1 MKKIAVI
8 YGTRPEAIKLAP
20 VIVELKKIDDFEVI
34 VICTGQHK
42 EMLLGIM
49 ELWDLA
55 PDFLIESNF
64 ISGNSSAIPALML
77 EIEKILIQIQPDY
90 VIVQG
95 DTATAAAGALQAHA
109 LHIPVAHVEAGL
121 RSGDLWNP
129 WPEEANRKIIDAI
142 SSLHFAPTESSA
154 ENLHLENLT
163 NSIFVTGNTIV
174 DSLNHVAKKL
184 EENNETRDS
193 LQKSLGFQLSDSY
206 ILFTQH
212 RREGFGNGQ
221 EQVFEA
227 ILELASMGYRFVM
240 PVHMNPMV
248 RKKVEEKFVGVS
260 NIKLI
265 EPLSYLPF
273 IELLRN
279 AALIISDSGGLQEEV
294 PSFGKSILI
303 TRLTTERPEVL
314 TSGHGFLVGFDKD
327 NLINHA
333 LKLLESKLNK
343 HSNQN
348 PFGDGQA
355 SRHIQEIIT
364 LHLRTSGEECFF
376 SV

>member
-1 MKKIAVI
+1 MKRIAIV

-20 VIVELKKIDDFEVI
+20 VIVELKKIVNLEVF

-49 ELWDLA
+49 ELWDLT
-55 PDFLIESNF
+55 PDFLIEPNF
-64 ISGNSSAIPALML
+64 ISGHSSAIPALML

-95 DTATAAAGALQAHA
+95 DTATATAGALQAHA

-154 ENLHLENLT
+154 ENLYLENLT
-163 NSIFVTGNTIV
+163 NSVFITGNTIV
-174 DSLNHVAKKL
+174 DSLSHVAKKL
-184 EENNETRDS
+184 EENNETRDA
-193 LQKSLGFQLSDSY
+193 LQKSLGFQLSDAY

-212 RREGFGNGQ
+212 RREGFGSGQ

-227 ILELASMGYRFVM
+227 ILDLANMGHRIVM
-240 PVHMNPMV
+240 PVHMNPRV

-273 IELLRN
+273 IELLRK
-279 AALIISDSGGLQEEV
+279 ADLIISDSGGLQEEV

-314 TSGHGFLVGFDKD
+314 TSGHGFLVGFDK
-327 NLINHA
+327 NKLVNHA
-333 LKLLESKLNK
+333 LKLLEGVHQKD
-343 HSNQN
+343 SNQN

-355 SRHIQEIIT
+355 SRRIQEIIT
-364 LHLRTSGEECFF
+364 LHLKTSEEE
-376 SV
+376 